1 MIPNDPSIYEVG
13 SSIAPSPLGER
24 DKILGWSKIV

>member
-1 MIPNDPSIYEVG
+1 MIPNGSSIYEVG

-24 DKILGWSKIV
+24 DKILG